1 MVIFYAEKL
10 NPRIEYAARLI
21 FQDILNVSIHFA
33 ASREEFLKPGLL
45 KVNYSNSR
53 FENEFLIVPNSFLF
67 YRSPSK
73 PAVKPFLYNDEL
85 CFFESQGDSDLP
97 FDPFAAAFYMVTR
110 FEEYFE
116 TATDKY
122 DRYPADKS
130 ILYEYGLLKKPV
142 VNIWARM
149 IAGKLKQKFP
159 SADMPLPE
167 FKYISTID
175 IDNAWSY
182 AHKGF
187 VRCTGAL
194 LRALLNGYFKE
205 AFERTEVL
213 TGRKPDPFFTYPLL
227 DEVFKENEDQA
238 IFFFPLGNYSRY
250 DKNISWK
257 NRYLQDL
264 IRKTSAKYAVG
275 IHPSFYTGNNP
286 GRDLMEEE
294 ILRFLQIT
302 GNKPEKSRQHFVRF
316 RLPETY
322 RRLIYKGIKE
332 DYSMGYASHTGFR
345 AGICTPFNFYDIDK
359 DAVTTLKIFP
369 FQVMDTTL
377 CDYLGLTPD
386 QAAEEIEI
394 LMSEVKS
401 AGGTFI
407 SIWHNESLSGRDKWK
422 GYREVFYKM
431 NETGFNWSNE

>member
-21 FQDILNVSIHFA
+21 FQDILNLRIHFA
-33 ASREEFLKPGLL
+33 TNREELLNPGLL

-53 FENEFLIVPNSFLF
+53 FDDELLIVPNGFLS
-67 YRSPSK
+67 YRQLSK
-73 PAVKPFLYNDEL
+73 PAVKPFLFNNEL
-85 CFFESQGDSDLP
+85 CFFESHGDSDLP
-97 FDPFAAAFYMVTR
+97 FDPFAASFYMVTR

-122 DRYPADKS
+122 NRYPAEKS
-130 ILYEYGLLKKPV
+130 ILSEYGLLKKPV
-142 VNIWARM
+142 VNIWALMTAAR
-149 IAGKLKQKFP
+149 LKQKYP
-159 SADMPLPE
+159 SADIPLPE

-182 AHKGF
+182 GHKGF

-194 LRALLNGYFKE
+194 LRALLKGDFSE

-213 TGRKPDPFFTYPLL
+213 AGRKPDPFNTYHLL
-227 DEVFKENEDQA
+227 DEVFKENEGQV

-250 DKNISWK
+250 DKNIPWE

-275 IHPSFYTGNNP
+275 IHPSFSSGNNP

-294 ILRFLQIT
+294 VSRFFQIT
-302 GNKPEKSRQHFVRF
+302 GEKPEKSRQHFVRF

-322 RRLIYKGIKE
+322 RRLIDKGIKE

-359 DAVTTLKIFP
+359 DAVTPLKIFP

-394 LMSEVKS
+394 LMNEVKGL
-401 AGGTFI
+401 GGTFI

-422 GYREVFYKM
+422 GYREIFYKM
-431 NETGFNWSNE
+431 NEKGFNRSNG